1 MELKQNRPYIQK
13 LFQNPRPTEMCVHMY
28 FYSTFSYIS
37 PTPSPKF
44 LSNTYDFTH
53 PHTHTNFTW
62 SSLGA
67 NGFGIV
73 NWRWW
78 THYYGL
84 NWGQWP
90 FLSQNPSVAVSSA
103 GGTGTHDMSSIHD
116 SMLTGSVVCRTRAS
130 SRSCFEIVFSVAVS
144 WTEHRFF
151 FCQSF
156 SPSFNSFILSVPSS
170 MMFSDFRG
178 SQINILF
185 RAQHSTI
192 TDSPH
197 CEQLRTAAF
206 SITHTKVKLLW
217 LRLRVALFTRLSIDT

>member
-1 MELKQNRPYIQK
+1 
-13 LFQNPRPTEMCVHMY
+13 MCVHMY

-37 PTPSPKF
+37 PMPSPKF

-53 PHTHTNFTW
+53 PDTHTNFTW

-67 NGFGIV
+67 SGFGTV

-78 THYYGL
+78 AHYYGL
-84 NWGQWP
+84 NWRQWP

-144 WTEHRFF
+144 WTEHRFIF
-151 FCQSF
+151 FFASHF
-156 SPSFNSFILSVPSS
+156 P
-170 MMFSDFRG
+170 
-178 SQINILF
+178 
-185 RAQHSTI
+185 
-192 TDSPH
+192 
-197 CEQLRTAAF
+197 
-206 SITHTKVKLLW
+206 
-217 LRLRVALFTRLSIDT
+217 RLSIHPFYLFLLPWCSLTLEVVR